1 MPLSTELMSKYLVWR
16 PSGKWYCCFSNNPSL
31 LKQIH
36 WFPLERQTAS
46 TLELWYYIFEFKS
59 VDNNGSFVPLHIH
72 THTVIKRILSLKFQ
86 KPICTKTEWTVVN
99 CRVSRSGVVCHRCH
113 SLHQQ
118 QQHPGTLFCCCGNT
132 DDYPTLL
139 KH

>member
-16 PSGKWYCCFSNNPSL
+16 PSGKWRCCFSNNPSL

-59 VDNNGSFVPLHIH
+59 VGNNGSFAPLHIH
-72 THTVIKRILSLKFQ
+72 THTLIKRILRAWNSENQFAPKLS
-86 KPICTKTEWTVVN
+86 ELWWTVELADQGSFVTA
-99 CRVSRSGVVCHRCH
+99 VTLSISSSSIQGLSSVVVAT
-113 SLHQQ
+113 
-118 QQHPGTLFCCCGNT
+118 PMI
-132 DDYPTLL
+132 TLL
-139 KH
+139 F